1 MHYQFTYDCVWVYA
15 KLTGQ
20 AGFRCGS
27 ALLECVF
34 CASRSGL
41 PFYSEGNLD
50 GFHPVYMIF
59 LCKFKIFKK
68 IPRFSSSY
76 YPNYNKYMH
85 KINLFDMNGHVHDI
99 NGLMEKSEISKNM
112 KIRLSFP
119 INPICQCPAQK
130 NSNHNQPGK

>member
-50 GFHPVYMIF
+50 GFHPVRTA
-59 LCKFKIFKK
+59 LASC
-68 IPRFSSSY
+68 RFSILRPSHPS
-76 YPNYNKYMH
+76 NV
-85 KINLFDMNGHVHDI
+85 LDMGSIIDVI
-99 NGLMEKSEISKNM
+99 IIGC
-112 KIRLSFP
+112 FT
-119 INPICQCPAQK
+119 
-130 NSNHNQPGK
+130 G